1 MNKNKY
7 RISQQAIDDLEN
19 IWVYTLNKWSKEQAD
34 RYYDLIIGEIE
45 FIADNFMSGKSAEQT
60 RKNYRVTKIKSHLIF
75 YRKIEDD
82 IVEIVR
88 ILHQRMDIKK
98 TIKIKIHT
106 RMASISLL
114 AIAYTENSPRA
125 HFQPV

>member
-1 MNKNKY
+1 MSKNQY
-7 RISQQAIDDLEN
+7 RISQEAIKDLKN

-34 RYYDLIIGEIE
+34 RYYDLIIEEIE
-45 FIADNFMSGKSAEQT
+45 FIADNFMTGKSAKQT

-75 YRKIEDD
+75 YRKVENE

-98 TIKIKIHT
+98 RLK
-106 RMASISLL
+106 
-114 AIAYTENSPRA
+114 
-125 HFQPV
+125 